1 MSRFESPALNEI
13 LGKQFPVLDK
23 GFVRVVD
30 YMGNDEAIV
39 QAARISYGKGT
50 KSLSEDESLIR
61 YLLRHSHTTPFEMC
75 ELKLH
80 IRIPMD
86 AWRQFIRHRTANVN
100 EYSTRYS
107 EAIDDKQR
115 TLPDAWRLQSKTNK
129 QGSAKDNV
137 SEFPV
142 GFQPSVPHSG
152 IKDAG
157 EYLSNREADFHAEA
171 EILYQERLLLGVAKE
186 VARKDL
192 PLSTY
197 TEAYWKCDLHNI
209 LHFLSLRM
217 DKHAQKEIRDY
228 ANVMGEIVE
237 LWCPLAWK
245 AFNDYNFRRQAIL
258 LTARDASI
266 IRRLPNMA
274 EDALD
279 RAVEFGWFE
288 LSNKTNKIKENRERS
303 ECEAKLEAL
312 GFGIPWQIMPIGF
325 NNCTY
330 ETVIVKGV

>member
-1 MSRFESPALNEI
+1 MSRISVPALDNI
-13 LGKQFPVLDK
+13 LGQKFPVLDK

-30 YMGNDEAIV
+30 YMGGDEAIV

-50 KSLSEDESLIR
+50 KSLSEDEGLIR

-107 EAIDDKQR
+107 EAIDDKQV
-115 TLPDAWRLQSKTNK
+115 TPANGWRLQSKTNK
-129 QGSAKDNV
+129 QGSAADNV
-137 SEFPV
+137 SEFPK
-142 GFQPSVPHSG
+142 GFQPVVPYSG
-152 IKDAG
+152 AMDAG
-157 EYLSNREADFHAEA
+157 MYLSERERDFHLGAES
-171 EILYQERLLLGVAKE
+171 LYQERLVLGVAKE

-217 DKHAQKEIRDY
+217 DKHAQQEIRDY
-228 ANVMGEIVE
+228 ANVMGHIVA
-237 LWCPLAWK
+237 LWCPLAWN
-245 AFNDYNFRRQAIL
+245 AFNDYNFRRSAIL
-258 LTARDASI
+258 LTARDAQI
-266 IRRLPNMA
+266 IQRLPNML
-274 EDALD
+274 EDAID
-279 RAVEFGWFE
+279 RAAEFGWFE

-303 ECEAKLEAL
+303 ECETKLQAL
-312 GFGIPWQIMPIGF
+312 GYTIPWEIKPIGF
-325 NNCTY
+325 NGLVH
-330 ETVIVKGV
+330 ETVVVKGA